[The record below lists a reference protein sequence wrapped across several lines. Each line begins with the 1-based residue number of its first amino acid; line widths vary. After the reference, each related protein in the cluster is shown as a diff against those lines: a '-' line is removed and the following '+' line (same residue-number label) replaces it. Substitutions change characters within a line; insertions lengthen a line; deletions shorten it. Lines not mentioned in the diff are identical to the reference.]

1 MTNLLLQITKISY
14 SINSGIRED
23 RSPKHVITLIMEKT
37 KTKSISFPQRMPC
50 SLIYKYLLDVVLGC
64 IIFSCNLFSV
74 FKKD

>member
-37 KTKSISFPQRMPC
+37 KTESISFPQRMPAAA
-50 SLIYKYLLDVVLGC
+50 
-64 IIFSCNLFSV
+64 
-74 FKKD
+74 